1 MRVCIDGQSAVAQ
14 RAGVGRY
21 TKLLVQHLG
30 PLAGE
35 DALELFYFDFR
46 RRGARLGTESV
57 RHKAVHWVPGRVVQ
71 AAWKR
76 IGWPPFDVFAGP
88 ADVYHFPNFTLPP
101 LRQGASVVTIH
112 DLGFMRFPEFAEE
125 KNLRYLSA
133 TIRNTVSRADAIIT
147 VSRFCADEVAEL
159 LQVNRERLFPIH
171 HGIAADFA
179 APGAATVQH
188 VREALGLDRPYLLTV
203 GTLEPRKN
211 VPFLID
217 VFEKLETFDGDLVI
231 AGMPGWKYEPIL
243 ERMRTSTRARNI
255 RYVRYVSDEQL
266 PALYAGA
273 ELFVFSSFYE
283 GFGFPPLEAMA
294 ADAPVVSSSGGSLG
308 EVLGDGARVVDG
320 FDVDEWVEALRAALA
335 DTEWRR
341 QTVQRGRAQAA
352 QYRWE
357 RTARETWAVYRSVCP

>member
-1 MRVCIDGQSAVAQ
+1 M
-14 RAGVGRY
+14 
-21 TKLLVQHLG
+21 
-30 PLAGE
+30 
-35 DALELFYFDFR
+35 
-46 RRGARLGTESV
+46 
-57 RHKAVHWVPGRVVQ
+57 
-71 AAWKR
+71 
-76 IGWPPFDVFAGP
+76 
-88 ADVYHFPNFTLPP
+88 
-101 LRQGASVVTIH
+101 
-112 DLGFMRFPEFAEE
+112 
-125 KNLRYLSA
+125 
-133 TIRNTVSRADAIIT
+133 
-147 VSRFCADEVAEL
+147 
-159 LQVNRERLFPIH
+159 
-171 HGIAADFA
+171 
-179 APGAATVQH
+179 
-188 VREALGLDRPYLLTV
+188 
-203 GTLEPRKN
+203 
-211 VPFLID
+211 
-217 VFEKLETFDGDLVI
+217 FEKLETFDGDLVI